1 MINDSPA
8 PGKKAVLVCPGCWTI
23 SPIDASAC
31 RRCWRS
37 LTEVTPVAEEEG
49 EALSRRRLRLRRIVG
64 RRNLLVGLMLL
75 IGLAMWRVFVLYDLS
90 PIIFRPPEA
99 STLVTA
105 EPSGV
110 GVWAQRGGDAGNT
123 SYTSEFPPV
132 PVSVKWRFSTGMEWA
147 YETRN
152 ALVSS
157 PAVVGNRVFISTEN
171 GHIIAL
177 DAATGEGVWEYSGS
191 SPSRSTP
198 VVAGDLVVAALRSGE
213 VVALDRS
220 SGTLV
225 WTVHLESLVYAPPI
239 AVDGTAYVATIEGE
253 LIALDISNGNRRWGF
268 KTGERIVSRV
278 AYEQGSLAVVSEG
291 NVIYVVDAA
300 TGRRS
305 LIYDTERRR
314 NQIGGAAVADNTVY
328 VGSAGGI
335 VWALDR
341 RALTRPLGRAVF
353 YWRVKLYEA
362 RVFSR
367 VPIQKGTV
375 WVWRVGGDLLGAP
388 AVGPQ
393 GVYFNTI
400 QGRVLAR
407 NRSNGERLWA
417 TSVGEEVTTPVSV
430 TGDIVLVGTSE
441 GKLVGLDAKDG
452 EIRWTFQVGRGS
464 ITDSPVVAGGIIYIV
479 SQDGHL
485 YALSR

>member
-1 MINDSPA
+1 M
-8 PGKKAVLVCPGCWTI
+8 
-23 SPIDASAC
+23 
-31 RRCWRS
+31 
-37 LTEVTPVAEEEG
+37 
-49 EALSRRRLRLRRIVG
+49 
-64 RRNLLVGLMLL
+64 GLMLL
-75 IGLAMWRVFVLYDLS
+75 IGLALWRVFALYDLT

-123 SYTSEFPPV
+123 SYTPEFPPV
-132 PVSVKWRFSTGMEWA
+132 PASVKWRFSTGMEWA
-147 YETRN
+147 YETPK
-152 ALVSS
+152 AMVSS
-157 PAVVGNRVFISTEN
+157 PAVAGNRVFISTEN
-171 GHIIAL
+171 GHVIAL

-225 WTVHLESLVYAPPI
+225 WTVHLESLVYAPPV

-314 NQIGGAAVADNTVY
+314 NQTGGAAIADNTVY

-341 RALTRPLGRAVF
+341 RALTRPWAGPCSIGRSNSTRPKYFHVCQSR
-353 YWRVKLYEA
+353 RVQCGSGESGETFWERRRLVHKRCISTRY
-362 RVFSR
+362 RV
-367 VPIQKGTV
+367 VCLLGTV
-375 WVWRVGGDLLGAP
+375 PPENDYGPPMWGRKLL
-388 AVGPQ
+388 
-393 GVYFNTI
+393 
-400 QGRVLAR
+400 
-407 NRSNGERLWA
+407 RL
-417 TSVGEEVTTPVSV
+417 SV
-430 TGDIVLVGTSE
+430 
-441 GKLVGLDAKDG
+441 
-452 EIRWTFQVGRGS
+452 
-464 ITDSPVVAGGIIYIV
+464 
-479 SQDGHL
+479 
-485 YALSR
+485 